1 VKARDVTGK
10 TLAIIGLGGIGMRL
24 AVLAHAFPMRII
36 YYSRSKNAAAPEY
49 CEYFR
54 DVQEMLR
61 QADVLS
67 IHLPLRSETVGLVG
81 EHWIRLLKPGS
92 IIINTA
98 CGKVIDEEAMIRAL
112 EDKHV
117 SYSRRR

>member
-1 VKARDVTGK
+1 MKARDITGR

-36 YYSRSKNAAAPEY
+36 YHSRSQNATAPDY

-54 DVQEMLR
+54 FVQEMLR

-67 IHLPLRSETVGLVG
+67 IHVPLRSETVGLVG
-81 EHWIRLLKPGS
+81 EHWVRLLKPGS

-98 CGKVIDEEAMIRAL
+98 
-112 EDKHV
+112 
-117 SYSRRR
+117 